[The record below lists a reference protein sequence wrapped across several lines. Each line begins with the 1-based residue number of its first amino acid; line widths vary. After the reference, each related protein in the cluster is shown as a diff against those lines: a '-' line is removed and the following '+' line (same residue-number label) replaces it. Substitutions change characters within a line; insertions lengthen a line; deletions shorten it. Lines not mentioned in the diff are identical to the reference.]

1 MADFTTAD
9 RAPTAPPAPDR
20 KTREKSRTGS
30 IIYLEDVTVSYDGFK
45 ALSHL
50 NFFMDRRELRV
61 VIGPNGAGKTT
72 LLDVISG
79 RAKPENGRVIFGDHT
94 DVLPLRENEVA
105 GLGIGRKFQTPS
117 VFVNLSVWDNVELSL
132 KRPSKGVM
140 AALFERDVADERA
153 RVAATLATVGLG
165 DKAALQAG
173 ALSHGEKQ
181 WLEIGMVM
189 AQDPELLLVDE
200 PVAGMTDEETAR
212 TGELLESIAA
222 DRSVL
227 VIEHDMEFVRQI
239 ARKVTVL
246 HQGTVLCEGPV
257 EQVKA
262 DPRVLEVYLGRR
274 RETADA
280 HG

>member
-1 MADFTTAD
+1 VT
-9 RAPTAPPAPDR
+9 
-20 KTREKSRTGS
+20 SRGS

-50 NFFMDRRELRV
+50 NFYMDRRELRV

-79 RAKPENGRVIFGDHT
+79 RAKPEHGRVIFGDHT
-94 DVLPLRENEVA
+94 DVLPLRENEIA
-105 GLGIGRKFQTPS
+105 SLGIGRKFQTPS
-117 VFVNLSVWDNVELSL
+117 VFVNLSVWNNVELSL
-132 KRPSKGVM
+132 KRASKGVL
-140 AALFERDVADERA
+140 AALLERDAAGERERIA
-153 RVAATLATVGLG
+153 STLATVGLA
-165 DKAALQAG
+165 DKAGLLAG
-173 ALSHGEKQ
+173 VLSHGEKQ
-181 WLEIGMVM
+181 WLEIAMVM

-212 TGELLESIAA
+212 TGQLLESIAA
-222 DRSVL
+222 ERSVL

-239 ARKVTVL
+239 ARTVTVL

-257 EQVKA
+257 DQVQS
-262 DPRVLEVYLGRR
+262 DPRVVEVYLGRK

-280 HG
+280 HR

>member
-1 MADFTTAD
+1 MTTA
-9 RAPTAPPAPDR
+9 
-20 KTREKSRTGS
+20 GS
-30 IIYLEDVTVSYDGFK
+30 IIYLEDVTVNYDGFK
-45 ALSHL
+45 ALSRL

-72 LLDVISG
+72 LLDVVSG
-79 RAKPENGRVIFGDHT
+79 RVKPERGRVIFGRET
-94 DVLPLRENEVA
+94 NLLPLRENDIA
-105 GLGIGRKFQTPS
+105 RLGIGRKFQTPS
-117 VFVNLSVWDNVELSL
+117 VFVNLTVWDNVELSL
-132 KRPSKGVM
+132 RRASKGVL
-140 AALFERDVADERA
+140 AALRRRDPEEERERIA
-153 RVAATLATVGLG
+153 RTLETVQLAA
-165 DKAALQAG
+165 KARSLAG
-173 ALSHGEKQ
+173 ALAHGEKQ
-181 WLEIGMVM
+181 WLEIGMVI

-212 TGELLESIAA
+212 TGALLETIAV

-257 EQVKA
+257 EQVQS

-274 RETADA
+274 REAADA
-280 HG
+280 VH

>member
-1 MADFTTAD
+1 MSASA
-9 RAPTAPPAPDR
+9 
-20 KTREKSRTGS
+20 
-30 IIYLEDVTVSYDGFK
+30 IIYLENVTVDYDGFK
-45 ALSHL
+45 ALRQL

-79 RAKPENGRVIFGDHT
+79 RVQPVSGRVIFGHHT
-94 DVLPLRENEVA
+94 DLTGLRENQIA
-105 GLGIGRKFQTPS
+105 ALGIGRKFQTPS
-117 VFVNLSVWDNVELSL
+117 VFPNLTVRDNVDLSL
-132 KRPSKGVM
+132 RRPSKGVF
-140 AALFERDVADERA
+140 AALVDRAEAGDRQRIADVLE
-153 RVAATLATVGLG
+153 TVGLSA
-165 DKAALQAG
+165 KAGRLAG

-181 WLEIGMVM
+181 WLEIGMVI

-212 TGELLESIAA
+212 TGELLQSIAA

-239 ARKVTVL
+239 ARIVTVM
-246 HQGTVLCEGPV
+246 HQGAVLCEGPV
-257 EQVKA
+257 DVVQG

-274 RETADA
+274 REVAPAT
-280 HG
+280 H

>member
-1 MADFTTAD
+1 VT
-9 RAPTAPPAPDR
+9 
-20 KTREKSRTGS
+20 STGA
-30 IIYLEDVTVSYDGFK
+30 IIYLEDVTVDYDGFK

-50 NFFMDRRELRV
+50 NFYMDRRELRV

-79 RAKPENGRVIFGDHT
+79 RTKPQHGRVIFGHHT
-94 DVLPLRENEVA
+94 DLLPLRENEIA
-105 GLGIGRKFQTPS
+105 ALGVGRKFQTPA
-117 VFVNLSVWDNVELSL
+117 VFVNLTVRENVELSL
-132 KRPSKGVM
+132 RRPSKGVF
-140 AALFERDVADERA
+140 ATLFDRGDPDERR
-153 RVAATLATVGLG
+153 RVEEALETVGLAG
-165 DKAALQAG
+165 RADGIAG

-212 TGELLESIAA
+212 TGELLLGIAA

-239 ARKVTVL
+239 GSKVTVL

-257 EQVKA
+257 AQVQA
-262 DPRVLEVYLGRR
+262 DARVLEVYLGKPRQAVAAP
-274 RETADA
+274 EGVVAVD
-280 HG
+280 